1 VAPDPRPLVAGAAGL
16 VAAVLLLWALRG
28 LPLGAVALWAVPLP
42 LFLAGMGFGAVALL
56 GALAVAA
63 LAVLLSGS
71 SFVLGILL
79 AVFGVPSA
87 ALVLAAGEGERRALG
102 LPLAL
107 LGLMPAGGIAIAA
120 MMLADAP
127 GGLEGALR
135 LLAETALQRMG
146 LPAGAPGVPE
156 LDALVRVKAAAI
168 GFWLVVMLL
177 ANAVL
182 AGLLLARAG
191 IASAPAWREARL
203 PVWYAAVP
211 AIAAGFWLAADQGAD
226 AVPLSIL
233 LATLVPV
240 FLHGLAAFHRITR
253 ALRGRAVVLAG
264 AYAALIWWAVPVAL
278 SVTGFGLYDL
288 LNRARGTPPRG
299 S

>member
-1 VAPDPRPLVAGAAGL
+1 MAPDPRPLVAGAAGL
-16 VAAVLLLWALRG
+16 VAAILLLWALRG

-63 LAVLLSGS
+63 MAVLLSGS
-71 SFVLGILL
+71 AFVLGILL

-87 ALVLAAGEGERRALG
+87 ALVLAAGEGERRSLG

-107 LGLMPAGGIAIAA
+107 LGLMPAGGIAVAA

-135 LLAETALQRMG
+135 LVAGMALQRMG
-146 LPAGAPGVPE
+146 LPAGAPGVPD
-156 LDALVRVKAAAI
+156 LDTLVRVKAAAI

-177 ANAVL
+177 ANAAL
-182 AGLLLARAG
+182 AGLVLARSG
-191 IASAPAWREARL
+191 IAPAPAWREARL

-211 AIAAGFWLAADQGAD
+211 ALAAGFWLAADEGAD
-226 AVPLSIL
+226 AVPLSVL

-240 FLHGLAAFHRITR
+240 FLHGLAAFHRVTR

-288 LNRARGTPPRG
+288 LNRARGTPPR
-299 S
+299 SP